1 MKMLPFTVIFLL
13 FSLMSFEQDTVVVV
27 EKSLKVAGMSPV
39 TEYYG
44 FAEGDKVI
52 FNLFLEKGELKDVTI
67 SEYPNNVK
75 FAEHTIERLDKKV
88 IVIPRTGVYKFDY
101 YNSYILPRTIN
112 IKIQRIPGD
121 KTTKSFNTN
130 VRWVD
135 KVDTTYPAQ
144 QETYA
149 LDADTT
155 FEEVINTK
163 VKINAPVITNNLNR
177 TTLDFVLPAS
187 TLKWV
192 YWIGTGDES
201 EKAFENDRKKFA
213 DGGTKLQ
220 GTVNPLAGLAL
231 GLTTMTHLTEGTNI
245 HYYFISTGEETQ
257 KFTNSVSFKC
267 FKQGEAAA
275 DFGLMNYANKNP
287 QKYYLALRND
297 NATQNVEVSVK
308 ILAIVVSSKYK
319 AVTERVPTYI
329 THKIPVNEQ

>member
-1 MKMLPFTVIFLL
+1 MKLLPLVAIFLA
-13 FSLMSFEQDTVVVV
+13 FSLNSFGQDTVVVV
-27 EKSLKVAGMSPV
+27 EKSLKIGGMSPA

-44 FAEGDKVI
+44 FEEGDRVI
-52 FNLFLEKGELKDVTI
+52 FTLFLEKGELKDVSI
-67 SEYPNNVK
+67 SEYPNNIK
-75 FAEHTIERLDKKV
+75 FAEHTIEKLDKKV
-88 IVIPRTGVYKFDY
+88 LEIPRKGIYKFDY

-112 IKIQRIPGD
+112 IKIQRIPKD

-130 VRWVD
+130 VRWID

-144 QETYA
+144 QETYT
-149 LDADTT
+149 LGADTT

-163 VKINAPVITNNLNR
+163 VKIYSPAITNNPDR
-177 TTLDFVLPAS
+177 TTLEFVLPAN
-187 TLKWV
+187 TIKWV

-201 EKAFENDRKKFA
+201 EKAFENDSKKFA

-231 GLTTMTHLTEGTNI
+231 GLSTLTSLTEGNSI

-267 FKQGEAAA
+267 FKKGAAPI
-275 DFGLMNYANKNP
+275 DFALMNYANKNP

-297 NATQNVEVSVK
+297 NATQNLGVSVK
-308 ILAIVVSSKYK
+308 ILAIAVNNKYK
-319 AVTERVPTYI
+319 AVTERVPIYT
-329 THKIPVNEQ
+329 THKIPVNE